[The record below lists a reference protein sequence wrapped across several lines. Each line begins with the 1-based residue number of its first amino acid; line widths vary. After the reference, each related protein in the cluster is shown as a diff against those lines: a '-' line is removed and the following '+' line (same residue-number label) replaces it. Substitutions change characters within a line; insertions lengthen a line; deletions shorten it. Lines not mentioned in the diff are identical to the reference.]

1 MDLWDVVAMTVL
13 HLVLFPAAWWVL
25 TAIPSVRRW
34 MAERLKP

>member
-25 TAIPSVRRW
+25 TENPTVRGL